1 MTRAARREFRR
12 MSPDALRAENKDGF
26 ITWLIETGLLV
37 LSAVFTEVVLHF
49 LVFGS
54 ADGRIVYKILF
65 GFCFGLLAAIIA
77 SFLPAV
83 PRRIFIIVAV
93 SVSTLLA
100 EVQLIYHAIFGNL
113 MPLNLTRMG
122 GGVITNFGGQIGYAI
137 VQNMFSVILL
147 ALPILAAVITVLAL
161 RRHGRSLP
169 PSHCRILAVGAFL
182 FHCVLGAAL
191 AFDNVRMLAGA
202 LDIARKIAQRGQLF
216 AGMIT
221 VGVSA

>member
-37 LSAVFTEVVLHF
+37 LCAVFTEVVLHF

-93 SVSTLLA
+93 SASTLLA

-147 ALPILAAVITVLAL
+147 ALPLLAASLSLPHPCCRSIPF
-161 RRHGRSLP
+161 RRRSHVVRSLFGEGRP
-169 PSHCRILAVGAFL
+169 AVGVQDL
-182 FHCVLGAAL
+182 YRIGNGDRCEL
-191 AFDNVRMLAGA
+191 
-202 LDIARKIAQRGQLF
+202 
-216 AGMIT
+216 
-221 VGVSA
+221 